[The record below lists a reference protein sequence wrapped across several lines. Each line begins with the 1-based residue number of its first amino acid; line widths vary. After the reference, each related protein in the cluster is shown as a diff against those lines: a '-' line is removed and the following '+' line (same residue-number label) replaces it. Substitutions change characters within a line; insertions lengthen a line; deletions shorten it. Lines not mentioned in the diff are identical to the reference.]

1 MTVGQKL
8 VPVAHALPAER
19 VALCARSKSSGGGGG
34 IVGKISNKLGAK
46 NNSGFQRFDDGVE
59 MQNGKGGLGGHM

>member
-1 MTVGQKL
+1 MTVWHNGCQRRTRSL
-8 VPVAHALPAER
+8 LSR
-19 VALCARSKSSGGGGG
+19 WRRARSKSSGGGGG

-59 MQNGKGGLGGHM
+59 MQNGKGGLGVHM